1 MIPATIETEL
11 KLHQQILEQTVQ
23 QSAGLINTMA
33 MSMVTCF
40 QHGNKILI
48 CGNGG
53 SAADA
58 QHVAGEFVNRFHMNR
73 RALPAIALSTDT
85 SILTAIG
92 NDSGFENIFSRQ
104 VEALAGSGDI
114 LVGISTSGSSPDV
127 LKAMDAARA
136 SGMLTMGF
144 TGEMGRETMAPKCD
158 YCLAV
163 SSADTPR
170 IQECHIFIWH
180 VICGIVEQTLFSN
193 QEKSKPQK

>member
-1 MIPATIETEL
+1 MIPATIESEL

-23 QSAGLINTMA
+23 ESAELINTMA
-33 MSMVTCF
+33 MTMVTCF
-40 QHGNKILI
+40 QQGNKILL

-58 QHVAGEFVNRFHMNR
+58 QHVAGEFINRFRLNR

-85 SILTAIG
+85 SVLTAIG
-92 NDSGFENIFSRQ
+92 NDSAFENIFSRQ
-104 VEALAGSGDI
+104 VEALARSGDI
-114 LVGISTSGSSPDV
+114 LVGISTSGTSPDV

-136 SGMLTMGF
+136 NSMITMGF
-144 TGEMGRETMAPKCD
+144 TGEKGRETMAPKCD

-180 VICGIVEQTLFSN
+180 VICGIVEQAILA
-193 QEKSKPQK
+193 KS

>member
-1 MIPATIETEL
+1 MEDSMIPATIESEL

-23 QSAGLINTMA
+23 ESAELINTMA
-33 MSMVTCF
+33 MTMVTCF
-40 QHGNKILI
+40 QQGNKILL

-58 QHVAGEFVNRFHMNR
+58 QHVAGEFINRFRLNR

-85 SILTAIG
+85 SVLTAIG
-92 NDSGFENIFSRQ
+92 NDSAFENIFSRQ
-104 VEALAGSGDI
+104 VEALARSGDI
-114 LVGISTSGSSPDV
+114 LVGISTSGTSPDV

-136 SGMLTMGF
+136 NSMITMGF
-144 TGEMGRETMAPKCD
+144 TGEKGRETMAPKCD

-163 SSADTPR
+163 LSADTPR

-180 VICGIVEQTLFSN
+180 LICGIVEQAIFA
-193 QEKSKPQK
+193 KS